1 MMKLKRKFHSKRR
14 LNSASSSTVGS
25 VSDLE
30 GRVVMLCEDVPTEN
44 SFDSGR
50 GSTSPGARSRQVSQS
65 EELDSGSDLSRDRL
79 SYRQACYVEQ
89 EPDQEDYYV
98 QIVVQANA

>member
-1 MMKLKRKFHSKRR
+1 MLTLKRKFHSKRH

-30 GRVVMLCEDVPTEN
+30 DRVVMLCEDVPTEN

-50 GSTSPGARSRQVSQS
+50 GSQSPEARSHS
-65 EELDSGSDLSRDRL
+65 EDRPSGSQPRILHLSRH
-79 SYRQACYVEQ
+79 RQASYVTE
-89 EPDQEDYYV
+89 EPA
-98 QIVVQANA
+98 QAPRDHYPRWYE